1 MIKTL
6 FNGFCMALAD
16 SVPGVSGGTIA
27 LILGFY
33 DNFIGSIHDL
43 IYGNMEKKK
52 TAILYLLK
60 LGAGWAVGMFLAIL
74 VLTAFFEKNIYAVSS
89 LFFGFVL
96 CSIPVITKEE
106 WQSLK
111 GKWYNLGFTCI
122 GIALVVLL
130 SYFNTTISQNA
141 GDFSHLSVTNA
152 IYLFI
157 AGAVAICAMF
167 LPGISGSTVL
177 LIFGVYMPILNS
189 VKELL
194 HFNFSVLPAVI
205 VFGVGVL
212 TGAVSSV
219 KGIQVC
225 LEKFKSQ
232 TVYMIIGMLIGS
244 LYAIVTGPTTLNE
257 TNQSLLPN
265 HFSVI
270 WFIIGIAVIAGIQ
283 LIKYMGARS
292 DKKG

>member
-1 MIKTL
+1 MIRTAI
-6 FNGFCMALAD
+6 NGFCMALAD

-60 LGAGWAVGMFLAIL
+60 LGAGWAVGMLLAIL
-74 VLTAFFEKNIYAVSS
+74 ILTAFFEKNIYAVSS

-96 CSIPVITKEE
+96 CSIPVIVKEE
-106 WQSLK
+106 IQSLK

-122 GIALVVLL
+122 GMALVVLL
-130 SYFNTTISQNA
+130 SYMNTTVSQNA
-141 GDFSHLSVTNA
+141 GDFSHLSITNA

-194 HFNFSVLPAVI
+194 HFNFSVLPAVL
-205 VFGVGVL
+205 VFGVGIL

-219 KGIQVC
+219 KGIQLC
-225 LEKFKSQ
+225 LEKFRSQ

-244 LYAIVTGPTTLNE
+244 LYAIVTGPTTLNA
-257 TNQSLLPN
+257 TNRSLLPN
-265 HFSVI
+265 HFSI
-270 WFIIGIAVIAGIQ
+270 LWFVIGIAVIAGIQ
-283 LIKYMGARS
+283 LIKYMGAKS
-292 DKKG
+292 EKKV

>member
-33 DNFIGSIHDL
+33 DNFIGSVHDL

-52 TAILYLLK
+52 TGILYLLK
-60 LGAGWAVGMFLAIL
+60 LGAGWAVGMLLAIL
-74 VLTAFFEKNIYAVSS
+74 LLTAFFEKNIYAVSS

-96 CSIPVITKEE
+96 CSIPVIMKEE

-205 VFGVGVL
+205 VFGVGIL

-225 LEKFKSQ
+225 LEKCRSQ

-244 LYAIVTGPTTLNE
+244 LYAIVTGPITLNE

-265 HFSVI
+265 HFSII

-292 DKKG
+292 DRKV

>member
-60 LGAGWAVGMFLAIL
+60 LGAGWAVGMLLAIL

-96 CSIPVITKEE
+96 CSIPVIMKEE

-130 SYFNTTISQNA
+130 SFFNTTISQNA
-141 GDFSHLSVTNA
+141 GDFSHLSITNA

-194 HFNFSVLPAVI
+194 HFNFSVLPADI
-205 VFGVGVL
+205 VFGVGIL

-219 KGIQVC
+219 KGIQIC
-225 LEKFKSQ
+225 LERFRSQ

-244 LYAIVTGPTTLNE
+244 LYAIITGPTTLNE

-292 DKKG
+292 DKKK

>member
-60 LGAGWAVGMFLAIL
+60 LGAGWAIGMLLAIL

-96 CSIPVITKEE
+96 CSIPVIMKEE

-141 GDFSHLSVTNA
+141 GDFSHLSITNA

-205 VFGVGVL
+205 VFGVGIL

-219 KGIQVC
+219 KGIQIC
-225 LEKFKSQ
+225 LEKFRSQ

-283 LIKYMGARS
+283 LIKYMGAKS
-292 DKKG
+292 DRKV

>member
-1 MIKTL
+1 MIRTII
-6 FNGFCMALAD
+6 NGFCMALAD
-16 SVPGVSGGTIA
+16 SVPSVSGGTIA

-52 TAILYLLK
+52 TAILYMLK
-60 LGAGWAVGMFLAIL
+60 LGTGWAVGMLLAIL

-96 CSIPVITKEE
+96 CSIPVIMKEE

-189 VKELL
+189 VKELM

-205 VFGVGVL
+205 VFGVGIL

-225 LEKFKSQ
+225 LEKFRSQ

-257 TNQSLLPN
+257 TNQSLLPH
-265 HFSVI
+265 HFSII

-292 DKKG
+292 DRKV

>member
-60 LGAGWAVGMFLAIL
+60 LGAGWAVGMLLAIL

-96 CSIPVITKEE
+96 CSIPVIMKEE

-130 SYFNTTISQNA
+130 SFFNTTISQNA
-141 GDFSHLSVTNA
+141 GDFSHLSITNA

-194 HFNFSVLPAVI
+194 HFNFSVLPADI
-205 VFGVGVL
+205 VFGVGIL
-212 TGAVSSV
+212 IGAVSSV

-225 LEKFKSQ
+225 LEKCRSQ

-244 LYAIVTGPTTLNE
+244 LYAIITGPTTLNE

-292 DKKG
+292 DKKE

>member
-33 DNFIGSIHDL
+33 DNFIGSVHDL

-60 LGAGWAVGMFLAIL
+60 LGAGWAVGMLLAIL

-96 CSIPVITKEE
+96 CSIPVIMKEE

-141 GDFSHLSVTNA
+141 GDFSHLSITNA

-205 VFGVGVL
+205 VFGVGIL

-219 KGIQVC
+219 KGIQIC
-225 LEKFKSQ
+225 LEKFRSQ

-270 WFIIGIAVIAGIQ
+270 WFIIGIAVITGIQ

-292 DKKG
+292 DRKV

>member
-1 MIKTL
+1 MIRTAI
-6 FNGFCMALAD
+6 NGFCMALAD

-60 LGAGWAVGMFLAIL
+60 LGAGWAVGMLLAIL
-74 VLTAFFEKNIYAVSS
+74 ILTAFFEKNIYAVSS

-96 CSIPVITKEE
+96 CSIPVIVKEE
-106 WQSLK
+106 IQNLK

-122 GIALVVLL
+122 GMALVVLL
-130 SYFNTTISQNA
+130 SYMNTTVSQNA
-141 GDFSHLSVTNA
+141 GDFSHLSTTNA

-194 HFNFSVLPAVI
+194 HFNFSVLPAVL
-205 VFGVGVL
+205 VFGVGIL

-219 KGIQVC
+219 KGIQLC
-225 LEKFKSQ
+225 LEKFRSQ

-244 LYAIVTGPTTLNE
+244 LYAIVTGPTTLNA

-265 HFSVI
+265 HFSI
-270 WFIIGIAVIAGIQ
+270 LWFVIGIAVIAGIQ
-283 LIKYMGARS
+283 LIKYMGAKS
-292 DKKG
+292 EKKV

>member
-60 LGAGWAVGMFLAIL
+60 LGAGWAVGMLLAIL

-96 CSIPVITKEE
+96 CSIPVIMKEE

-205 VFGVGVL
+205 VFGVGIL
-212 TGAVSSV
+212 IGAVSSV

-225 LEKFKSQ
+225 LEKCRSQ

-265 HFSVI
+265 YFSII
-270 WFIIGIAVIAGIQ
+270 WFIIGIAVIAGTQ
-283 LIKYMGARS
+283 LIKYIGARS